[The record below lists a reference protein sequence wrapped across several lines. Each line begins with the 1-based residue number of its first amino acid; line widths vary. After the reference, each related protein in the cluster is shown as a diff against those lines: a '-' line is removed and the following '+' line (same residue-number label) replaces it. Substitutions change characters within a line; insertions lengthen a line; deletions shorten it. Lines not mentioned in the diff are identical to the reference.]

1 MVVRIVVQIQH
12 IVRMVVVADLTPG
25 VIDAFHF
32 ERLVNRDGA
41 DGSGASV
48 GLRTST
54 ARFCTAA
61 TFMMTVTRYYD
72 HFLAV

>member
-1 MVVRIVVQIQH
+1 MVVRIVVQVQH

-32 ERLVNRDGA
+32 ERLVDRDGA

-48 GLRTST
+48 GLRT
-54 ARFCTAA
+54 
-61 TFMMTVTRYYD
+61 
-72 HFLAV
+72 

>member
-1 MVVRIVVQIQH
+1 MVVRIVVQVQH

-48 GLRTST
+48 GLRTWMF
-54 ARFCTAA
+54 RLDTAA
-61 TFMMTVTRYYD
+61 TFMMTITR
-72 HFLAV
+72 